1 MSETM
6 SGSMPELSALSPERA
21 GTVRMA
27 LKLVEDK
34 LLSLLMIL
42 VLSPVLALIALAVRL
57 DSPGPILFRQTR
69 IGLGGRPFTC
79 LKFRSMRWER
89 PSQDG
94 IRQTRRDDDRI
105 TRVGRYLRKTSL
117 DELPQLFNVLR
128 GDMSLVGPRPHA
140 PTMRT
145 EGRLCEELIADYHLR
160 HLVKPGITGL
170 AQVKGYRGATETVD
184 QLRRRIE
191 HDLHYVQNWSI
202 PMDLMILVMTPVTV
216 LTGENAF

>member
-1 MSETM
+1 
-6 SGSMPELSALSPERA
+6 MPELSALSPERA